1 MTASHLSGQNF
12 WGGNSYLSPEQ
23 GYVAVPERIGSMR
36 HDGFEAIEAE
46 SDRLRIAERLSWL
59 ANSGEHFADERREL
73 VLHSFDQAEGAWV
86 LDWSIHLTNART
98 EPLRFGSPTTAGRE
112 MAGYTGLHWRGPR
125 DFTDGT
131 VLAGGGLTGEPQ
143 AMGHQAPWLSFS
155 TLHDEVDASSTLVFA
170 HAPENAEA
178 IHESH
183 WFVREQPTPTVAISW
198 AFHEEFELPPGE
210 SFAYRYRI
218 VVADGAW
225 DAERTEAYLKGV
237 PW

>member
-1 MTASHLSGQNF
+1 
-12 WGGNSYLSPEQ
+12 
-23 GYVAVPERIGSMR
+23 MR
-36 HDGFEAIEAE
+36 HDSFDAIEAGG
-46 SDRLRIAERLSWL
+46 DRLRIAERLSWL
-59 ANSGEHFADERREL
+59 ANNGERWADERREL
-73 VLHSFDQAEGAWV
+73 VLHSFDHAEGAWV
-86 LDWSIHLTNART
+86 LDWSIHLTNARA

-112 MAGYTGLHWRGPR
+112 MAGYTGLHWRAPR

-131 VLAGGGLTGEPQ
+131 VLAGGGLAGE
-143 AMGHQAPWLSFS
+143 ARTMGHQAPWLSFS

-170 HAPENAEA
+170 HAPENADA

-198 AFHEEFELPPGE
+198 AFYEEFELPPGE
-210 SFAYRYRI
+210 SFAYRYRV

-225 DAERTEAYLKGV
+225 DAERTEAYLKGL